1 MCYNDFSVMKKY
13 IVSDPHILGGTPV
26 IIGTRIPVERIL
38 FLLKEGYTI
47 EDIQQEY
54 NHVDIK
60 TLEHVI
66 EEIIKMIVK
75 NPHGSQVPSL

>member
-26 IIGTRIPVERIL
+26 IAGTRIPVERVL

-60 TLEHVI
+60 TLGYVI
-66 EEIIKMIVK
+66 DEISKMVTRSS
-75 NPHGSQVPSL
+75 HGPQAPSL